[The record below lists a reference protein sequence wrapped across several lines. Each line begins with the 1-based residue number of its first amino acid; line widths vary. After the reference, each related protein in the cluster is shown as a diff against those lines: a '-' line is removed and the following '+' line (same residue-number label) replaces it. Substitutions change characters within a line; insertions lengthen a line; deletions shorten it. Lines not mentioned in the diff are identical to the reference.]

1 MQIKVAGSL
10 VPGTV
15 NTPLD
20 GRSRVATLA
29 ELENLQNPYLG
40 QLVYCLANGKY
51 YVITAL
57 MSRIIGAREVK
68 DAAVA
73 AWQELA
79 TGDGGGSSIS
89 TLQLVKPA
97 DGVHLIIK
105 LAGADGTLANAS
117 TLIDTAAN
125 ADDRSKV
132 RGFLASG
139 TDGIFTDCPAE
150 GFGLAY
156 DGAAISV
163 NLAGISGTIFYAW
176 SGDDGSLSDYR
187 GMIFPCAGGGGGDA
201 VMTGNSTGSNSGS
214 DSGSDSGVVPV
225 IGDNGNWWINGN
237 DTGKKATGT
246 GSNVVLSVSPPAEPY
261 DGMIWCTVENAL
273 DYTYLNVTALPVVIS
288 AAEPAA
294 PENGTIWIMEE

>member
-1 MQIKVAGSL
+1 MTIKVAGSL
-10 VPGTV
+10 IPGTT

-20 GRSRVATLA
+20 ERSRVATLA

-40 QLVYCLANGKY
+40 QLVYCLATGKY
-51 YVITAL
+51 YIITAL
-57 MSRIIGAREVK
+57 KSRIIGAREVK

-73 AWQELA
+73 SWQELA
-79 TGDGGGSSIS
+79 TGDGGGNSIS

-125 ADDRSKV
+125 AGDRSKV

-139 TDGIFTDCPAE
+139 TDGIFTDCPDE

-163 NLAGISGTIFYAW
+163 NLAGISGTLFYAW
-176 SGDDGSLSDYR
+176 SGEDGSLSDYR
-187 GMIFPCAGGGGGDA
+187 AIIFPCAGGGGGEV
-201 VMTGNSTGSNSGS
+201 VMTGSTSGAN
-214 DSGSDSGVVPV
+214 SGSDSGVVPE